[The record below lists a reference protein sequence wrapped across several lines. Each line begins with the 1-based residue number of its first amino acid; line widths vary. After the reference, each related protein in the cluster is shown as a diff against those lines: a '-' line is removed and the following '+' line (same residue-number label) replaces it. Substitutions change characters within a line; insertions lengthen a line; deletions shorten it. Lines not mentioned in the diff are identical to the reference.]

1 MNVLLLITEAPT
13 RPLAWHAVSLAKQLL
28 QQGAQ
33 IRVFFYQDAVLIANA
48 LRWQPA
54 DEASLADAWRELA
67 IDLPVCVS
75 AALYRGVTDADNAK
89 RHALDGHNLATG
101 FRLTGLGE
109 LAEYMLDADRVV
121 HL

>member
-89 RHALDGHNLATG
+89 RHALEDHNLAAG

-109 LAEYMLDADRVV
+109 LAEYTLDADRVV

>member
-1 MNVLLLITEAPT
+1 MNILLLLTEAPT
-13 RPLAWHAVSLAKQLL
+13 RPLAWHAVNLAQQLL

-33 IRVFFYQDAVLIANA
+33 VRVFFYQDAVLIANTF
-48 LRWQPA
+48 RWQPA
-54 DEASLADAWRELA
+54 DEKNLTTAWQQLA

-75 AALYRGVTDADNAK
+75 AALYRGVTDADNAT
-89 RHALDGHNLATG
+89 RHALAGYNLAAG

-109 LAEYMLDADRVV
+109 LADYMLDADRVI